1 MGRFKGV
8 HITSLSAGITFMGLV
23 IILFCVSAERGAWHG
38 DLPMFVTL
46 FIILMNIS
54 VTLIIL
60 GSIGIHRTKNSK
72 SAHSLEKY
80 FDLYKKKIISKEEFE
95 AKKKQYLS

>member
-1 MGRFKGV
+1 
-8 HITSLSAGITFMGLV
+8 
-23 IILFCVSAERGAWHG
+23 
-38 DLPMFVTL
+38 MFVTL